1 MLAELGPAQLKLVFL
16 ITNLFPNTIVESM
29 PMKQGS
35 MKKTIMDKSL
45 KVIFQTFNEHGTIQ
59 EYIMQP
65 QIWNK

>member
-1 MLAELGPAQLKLVFL
+1 
-16 ITNLFPNTIVESM
+16 M

-35 MKKTIMDKSL
+35 MKKTFMDKSL

-65 QIWNK
+65 QIWKK